1 MLEKGPW
8 IARTEFP
15 HFARRE
21 TTCRKCRMPI
31 SGQDRGASMACGLI
45 RERFTKTRMQTAE
58 RFSRTTKASQTIELT
73 RAAKVSA
80 RIKSGGFA
88 PQAEGR
94 KARMLGPNFLH
105 KTFARVSPLFL
116 VAGFAF
122 LCPQFS
128 HGEFSG
134 APPSAQPELA
144 VPHDADTHNK
154 SGKRQA
160 ASTQFARAEDLRAQL
175 NSKPA
180 DKRTLSEYKQVV
192 SSYRRVYLITPH
204 ATEVPDALLAVAE
217 LYTEMGDR
225 FGRSYYQLAA
235 DSYQFLLHEYPTSH
249 YGQDAMLRIARL
261 QKDQL
266 GDSAAASKTFEEFL
280 KKYPRSAR
288 KRDAQE
294 ALAELALLRN
304 TEDASASAS
313 ASTTAPAANDAEKT
327 AEAAESA
334 RRVPA
339 DAVLAYSAANPGRAP
354 RLRRITASAAAD
366 STRVTIDLED
376 LVQYASARIRNP
388 DRIFFDLHAARLTPE
403 LARQNIHVEGDL
415 LSAVRV
421 AQNQTGV
428 VRVVLNVNGVKDYI
442 ASLLTNPPQLVIDL
456 YPDTRAAAVRAA
468 RAKRNATQEPL
479 EQPGVQAVSTAA
491 TRVEPFGP
499 PAASGS
505 VAVAGPSA
513 QARQPDAL
521 RGSGQAGPTVPG
533 GIAAPAPS
541 NSSLV
546 PNGGGGKSRSKNAKS
561 VGGKPAAA
569 DRPDLIQPAN
579 AALPTRDGQSTLTR
593 TLGLKISRIVIDPGH
608 GGHDTGTI
616 GPTGLMEKDLCLDV
630 ALRLGKI
637 IQQRLPG
644 AEVVYTRSDDTFI
657 SLEERTRIANE
668 SRADLFISI
677 HANSSHDHAARGVE
691 TYYLNLKGSPD
702 AMEVAARENATA
714 QESIHDLEDIV
725 KKIARSEKIDES
737 REFAADIQESLARRI
752 QKLNKTVKDRGVRK
766 APFVVLVGADM
777 PSILTEISFL
787 SNPADEQLLK
797 KPEHRQRVAEGLYQG
812 MANYLQSL
820 NSMTMNG
827 PARSPEPTAV
837 SASVEQSRNQR

>member
-1 MLEKGPW
+1 ML
-8 IARTEFP
+8 A
-15 HFARRE
+15 
-21 TTCRKCRMPI
+21 
-31 SGQDRGASMACGLI
+31 GQ
-45 RERFTKTRMQTAE
+45 
-58 RFSRTTKASQTIELT
+58 
-73 RAAKVSA
+73 
-80 RIKSGGFA
+80 
-88 PQAEGR
+88 
-94 KARMLGPNFLH
+94 NFLH
-105 KTFARVSPLFL
+105 KMFARVSPVFL
-116 VAGFAF
+116 ALSIAF
-122 LCPQFS
+122 FCVHTS
-128 HGEFSG
+128 
-134 APPSAQPELA
+134 LA
-144 VPHDADTHNK
+144 RESSDTRSNSNRRH
-154 SGKRQA
+154 A
-160 ASTQFARAEDLRAQL
+160 AATQFTHAEDLRAEL
-175 NSKPA
+175 NSKPPE
-180 DKRTLSEYKQVV
+180 KRTLSEYKQVV

-204 ATEVPDALLAVAE
+204 AAEVPDALLAVAE
-217 LYTEMGDR
+217 LYSEMGDK

-235 DSYQFLLHEYPTSH
+235 DSYKFLLHEYPTSH
-249 YGQDAMLRIARL
+249 YGQDAMLRMARL

-266 GDSAAASKTFEEFL
+266 GDAAEAAKTFEEFL
-280 KKYPRSAR
+280 KKYPRSTR
-288 KRDAQE
+288 KREAQE
-294 ALAELALLRN
+294 SLAELALLRN
-304 TEDASASAS
+304 DENSPSAKSETPDADKA
-313 ASTTAPAANDAEKT
+313 AEKT

-339 DAVLAYSAANPGRAP
+339 DAVPVYAENSDKVP
-354 RLRRITASAAAD
+354 RLRRIGTSASSD

-421 AQNQTGV
+421 AQNQAGI
-428 VRVVLNVNGVKDYI
+428 VRVVLNVNGVKDYT

-456 YPDTRAAAVRAA
+456 YPDTRRSAVRAA
-468 RAKRNATQEPL
+468 KAKRGATQGPIEEPNVDSTAH
-479 EQPGVQAVSTAA
+479 EERAGVQAVTTAA

-499 PAASGS
+499 SASAVDGAMSGSTSVVSSGAASS
-505 VAVAGPSA
+505 S
-513 QARQPDAL
+513 
-521 RGSGQAGPTVPG
+521 
-533 GIAAPAPS
+533 APAPR

-546 PNGGGGKSRSKNAKS
+546 APGSTKSRSKNGKS
-561 VGGKPAAA
+561 MGASAAA
-569 DRPDLIQPAN
+569 AGKPDLIQPAN
-579 AALPTRDGQSTLTR
+579 AALPTHDGQSTLTR
-593 TLGLKISRIVIDPGH
+593 TLGLKIGRIVIDAGH

-657 SLEERTRIANE
+657 PLEERTRVANE
-668 SRADLFISI
+668 AKADLFISI
-677 HANSSHDHAARGVE
+677 HANSSHDHAARGIE

-714 QESIHDLEDIV
+714 QQSIHDLEDIV

-737 REFAADIQESLARRI
+737 REFAADIQESLAKRI

-787 SNPADEQLLK
+787 SNPADERLLK
-797 KPEHRQRVAEGLYQG
+797 NPEHRQRVAEGLYQG

-820 NSMTMNG
+820 NSMTMNVPG
-827 PARSPEPTAV
+827 KS
-837 SASVEQSRNQR
+837 SAPISVTPSVEQSRNQR